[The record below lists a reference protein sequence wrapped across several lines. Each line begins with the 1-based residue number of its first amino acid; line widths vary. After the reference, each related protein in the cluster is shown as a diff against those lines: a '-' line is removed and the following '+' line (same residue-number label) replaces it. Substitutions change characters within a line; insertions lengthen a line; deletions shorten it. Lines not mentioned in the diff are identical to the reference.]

1 MSGKIGVEGVLLA
14 IGIAFFPIYLFPSGN
29 VQPAHAILALFAV
42 VVLVREGMPYTA
54 WTVLMGAMLMH
65 VLVVETFYAGLT
77 PQALQI
83 KPIAFWLYNL
93 LFAAGLYVYALKR
106 DLAPGKIGILC
117 AAVLALTTVIASG
130 AQLER
135 TAPVERAIGTFN
147 NPNQLGYFSVCL
159 LSLTY
164 LLSREGKIGQ
174 IFTIGLYGIAFFLS
188 IVSLSKA
195 AMLTIFAV
203 TAFVVKP
210 NRGVANIFGWATALA
225 LLAAVT
231 IWALSAG
238 IFDDFRF
245 FHKLKNMGE
254 ENDSSLAARGYFI
267 FLEGNLAQFVFGI
280 GKQNVWEMHGNEV
293 HSTLASALANY
304 GVFGFLLFSGVIVV
318 WSRAV
323 LRAYG
328 VAGVLCLIGP
338 AMMYGVT
345 HNGSRFTMFWLLVG
359 LSLAMAARRNAE
371 ASARAQPSDGDD
383 VIAGDQSRCRQPAK
397 SQLWTSTT

>member
-1 MSGKIGVEGVLLA
+1 MPGRIGVEGILLA
-14 IGIAFFPIYLFPSGN
+14 IGIAFFPIYVFPSGN

-65 VLVVETFYAGLT
+65 VLVVETFYVGFT
-77 PQALQI
+77 HQEPQF

-93 LFAAGLYVYALKR
+93 LFAASLYVYALKR
-106 DLAPGKIGILC
+106 DLHPVKIGLLC
-117 AAVLALTTVIASG
+117 AAVLALTTVLASG
-130 AQLER
+130 VQLER
-135 TAPVERAIGTFN
+135 AAPVERAVATFN

-164 LLSREGKIGQ
+164 LLSREGKIGL
-174 IFTIGLYGIAFFLS
+174 IFTIGLNGVSIFLS

-195 AMLTIFAV
+195 AMLANFAV
-203 TAFVVKP
+203 IAFVAKP
-210 NRGVANIFGWATALA
+210 DRGVSNILGWATAVA
-225 LLAAVT
+225 LLAAVMM
-231 IWALSAG
+231 WSLNAG
-238 IFDDFRF
+238 KFDGLRF
-245 FHKLKNMGE
+245 FHHLTTMGE
-254 ENDSSLAARGYFI
+254 ENDSSLAARGYFV

-280 GKQNVWEMHGNEV
+280 GKQNVREMHGNEV

-304 GVFGFLLFSGVIVV
+304 GVFGFLLFSGVILI

-328 VAGVLCLIGP
+328 VAGVLCLISP
-338 AMMYGVT
+338 AMLYGIT

-371 ASARAQPSDGDD
+371 ASARAQSSDGDD